1 MVYKIYVVF
10 KNMSVDGKYIPLL
23 YTASDIPGE
32 SAVLPSDSK
41 TYTLPSGTT
50 SGKKEIYRLVDVV
63 VIGGY
68 SATNYVDIWINDQ
81 KTENIIVNDVNT
93 KDTVK
98 RQFETIELYL
108 NEGTSIKLKQAV

>member
-1 MVYKIYVVF
+1 MVF

-23 YTASDIPGE
+23 YTANDTPGD

-50 SGKKEIYRLVDVV
+50 SGEKEIYRLVDVV
-63 VIGGY
+63 VMSGY
-68 SATNYVDIWINDQ
+68 VNTNYIDIWLNDQ
-81 KTENIIVNDVNT
+81 KTEYIIVNDVNT

-108 NEGTSIKLKQAV
+108 QEGTSIKLKQAV